1 MPKSFN
7 LIIMT
12 PEKDFFSGEVTE
24 VVVNTPEGEIGIMA
38 GHMPIIAVVTE
49 SILKVEKDGAWH
61 NAAVGQGFLDM
72 SSDTVELFVDSAEWA
87 EDIDVLRSETA
98 LHRAEERLR
107 GKLSHTE
114 YLRTHAAVA
123 RATARIKATQS
134 KSNNQHI
141 ERN

>member
-1 MPKSFN
+1 
-7 LIIMT
+7 MT
-12 PEKDFFSGEVTE
+12 PEKDFCDDEVTQII
-24 VVVNTPEGEIGIMA
+24 VSTPDGEMGIMD

-49 SILKVEKDGAWH
+49 SILRVEKNGEWH
-61 NAAVGQGFLDM
+61 NAAIGQGFLDL

-107 GKLSHTE
+107 GNLSHAE

-123 RATARIKATQS
+123 RATARISATKS
-134 KSNNQHI
+134 K
-141 ERN
+141 